1 MTYIR
6 LGRILDMVLSIP
18 GHILK
23 KIKEQIDGS
32 V

>member
-1 MTYIR
+1 MWMLTVYSKNEAA
-6 LGRILDMVLSIP
+6 SIP
-18 GHILK
+18 GPVVK